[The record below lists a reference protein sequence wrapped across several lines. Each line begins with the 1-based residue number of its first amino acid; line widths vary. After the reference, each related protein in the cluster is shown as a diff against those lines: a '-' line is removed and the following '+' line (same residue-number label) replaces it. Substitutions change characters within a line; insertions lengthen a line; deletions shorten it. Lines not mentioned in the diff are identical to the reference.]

1 MDDYT
6 IISLHCHECDNDS
19 CLLCCIGEYVPE
31 ESRRGCTRKL
41 DDDTY
46 AEYEHINNEI
56 LPFLS
61 LGMYKNEIER
71 VDEFLKYVYKR
82 CPIGTVLDEKG
93 KAIGTKK
100 KIIDK
105 CNSEMI

>member
-6 IISLHCHECDNDS
+6 IVSLHCHECDNDS
-19 CLLCCIGEYVPE
+19 CPLCRIGEYVPE
-31 ESRRGCTRKL
+31 ESRQGCTRKL
-41 DDDTY
+41 NDDTY

-71 VDEFLKYVYKR
+71 VDEFLKYCVSSST
-82 CPIGTVLDEKG
+82 I
-93 KAIGTKK
+93 
-100 KIIDK
+100 
-105 CNSEMI
+105 

>member
-1 MDDYT
+1 MKTGY
-6 IISLHCHECDNDS
+6 IKI
-19 CLLCCIGEYVPE
+19 LCRIGEYVPE
-31 ESRRGCTRKL
+31 ESRQGCTRKL

-61 LGMYKNEIER
+61 LGMYKNETER

>member
-6 IISLHCHECDNDS
+6 IVSLHCHECDNDS
-19 CLLCCIGEYVPE
+19 CPLCRIGEYVPE
-31 ESRRGCTRKL
+31 ESRQGCTRKL
-41 DDDTY
+41 DD
-46 AEYEHINNEI
+46 
-56 LPFLS
+56 
-61 LGMYKNEIER
+61 GMYKNEIER

-93 KAIGTKK
+93 KAVGTKK

>member
-1 MDDYT
+1 M
-6 IISLHCHECDNDS
+6 
-19 CLLCCIGEYVPE
+19 
-31 ESRRGCTRKL
+31 

-61 LGMYKNEIER
+61 LGMYKNETER

-93 KAIGTKK
+93 KAIVAKK

>member
-6 IISLHCHECDNDS
+6 IVSLHCHECDNDS
-19 CLLCCIGEYVPE
+19 CPLCRIGEYVPE
-31 ESRRGCTRKL
+31 ESGQGCTRKL

-61 LGMYKNEIER
+61 LGMYKNETER

-105 CNSEMI
+105 YNSEMI